1 MSEKSGFFNA
11 QETSTGVYDR
21 TYNSEDFSN
30 IFKQMISNGIYV
42 TDEEFEQGVIDKNT
56 VSGLKPIKRGN
67 YIDIMPGKAMINGYW
82 YVNDDTL
89 TLEFPSLGGKIL
101 VVLQLNVNNREVK
114 IISKT
119 WEGGD
124 IALTQDEGVYEIAI
138 ATAIHTTPTTFS
150 LTDRREEFVTLS
162 LKSVQELVA
171 NLRDEILH
179 NTVVTWAH
187 GYDTQ
192 ANIIVKEGYEGI
204 NIPYEVELTEGSY
217 MLHFEFSYVTV
228 NELDDKS
235 IGGMAIPAVRFVKD
249 GVDYSVIHGPTLIY
263 VNSTS
268 PMVMSFDFMFS
279 LGQEDIKKIDNIM
292 VSIKTDTMKVFRGYN
307 DEGKN
312 DTDSS
317 STNINYIITKYYS

>member
-11 QETSTGVYDR
+11 QKTSEDSYDR
-21 TYNSEDFSN
+21 TYNAEDFAK
-30 IFKQMISNGIYV
+30 IFRQMISNGIYV
-42 TDEEFEQGVIDKNT
+42 TDKEFEQGVINKNT
-56 VSGLKPIKRGN
+56 VSGLKPIRRGN
-67 YIDIMPGKAMINGYW
+67 YIDISPGRAMINGYW
-82 YVNDDTL
+82 YENDETL
-89 TLEFPSLGGKIL
+89 TLQFPNLGGRIL
-101 VVLQLNVNNREVK
+101 IVLQLNVSNREVK

-119 WEGGD
+119 WDGGD
-124 IALTQDEGVYEIAI
+124 IVLTQDEGVYEIAI
-138 ATAIHTTPTTFS
+138 ATATYATPTTFT
-150 LTDRREEFVTLS
+150 LTDRREDFVTLS
-162 LKSVQELVA
+162 LKSIQELVT

-192 ANIIVKEGYEGI
+192 AKITVKEGYEGI
-204 NIPYEVELTEGSY
+204 NIPYEVELTEGNY

-279 LGQEDIKKIDNIM
+279 LGQEDIKKIDDIM
-292 VSIKTDTMKVFRGYN
+292 VSIKTDAMKVFRGYN
-307 DEGKN
+307 EEGKN
-312 DTDSS
+312 DIDNS